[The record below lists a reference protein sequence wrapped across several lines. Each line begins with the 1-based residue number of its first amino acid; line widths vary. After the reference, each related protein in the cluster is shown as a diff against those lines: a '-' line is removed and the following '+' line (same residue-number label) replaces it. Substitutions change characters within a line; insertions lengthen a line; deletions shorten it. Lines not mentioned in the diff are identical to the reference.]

1 MQMDRSDASENV
13 LALPELPPEVLDIIV
28 RHSGVRSMIKL
39 AQVGDARHRSKELSS
54 PPFLL
59 YGKFL
64 LGLHSPVV
72 EEVSESFYVTVQKW
86 AEFVKQLNLGCF
98 HMDDAPGQEQV
109 LFVLRLF
116 RNLEGLSIDR
126 WKWAQSFPDICS
138 FVIENYTSERL
149 RRFDVEDL
157 PISEGDIKNLATRC
171 PNITHLGLRYCDFVD
186 DLFLGNELPE
196 LWPHG
201 LSSINISNC
210 PNVTD
215 TGLRELY
222 GFVSSIQANSI
233 RRTGRTLRLVRGGRA
248 PLGLARGRAPIRRGQ
263 IHMSGLVAWNLCM
276 LSART
281 P

>member
-1 MQMDRSDASENV
+1 MLATEARSC
-13 LALPELPPEVLDIIV
+13 
-28 RHSGVRSMIKL
+28 H
-39 AQVGDARHRSKELSS
+39 S

-263 IHMSGLVAWNLCM
+263 IHMSG
-276 LSART
+276 
-281 P
+281 